1 MNVLVLGGCGIQ
13 GLTAISDLVRSQNIE
28 TVICADT
35 HFKGLERLKKRID
48 LSKVEPVTVD
58 AGDQTSL
65 IRLYQKADVVID
77 MLPRQLT
84 ETVCQ
89 AALKTGVS
97 VVNTNYAY
105 SIAGLDDA
113 AKAAGI
119 AIMPECGL
127 DPGIDLIIYG
137 EARRR
142 FDEINIINSYCGGMP
157 EKSACDNPFNYKI
170 SWNWEG
176 VLSST
181 KRDSRAIKN
190 GQIIEV
196 PGAQQH
202 ETDLVHTI
210 DFPGL
215 GELEAIPN
223 GDAIFFTDLLGV
235 TPTITETG
243 RYSLRWPGWSA
254 LWRPLKQLGFLS
266 ETPTEGLS
274 GDISPYR
281 FMVKHLGPRLQY
293 KDNEKDLVVMLNI
306 FEGIISDKPT
316 RMTTRMI
323 IERDLETGLMAMS
336 KGVGF
341 PASIV
346 AQMIAADEITAK
358 GVLTPIFVHVL
369 IATGRAS
376 ANGLQRGNAS
386 LQVKPPIMALPD

>member
-1 MNVLVLGGCGIQ
+1 MKILVLGGCGIQ
-13 GLTAISDLVRSQNIE
+13 GLTAISDLARSKNVE
-28 TVICADT
+28 SVLCADSQI
-35 HFKGLERLKKRID
+35 KGLKRLKKVTD
-48 LSKVEPVTVD
+48 LSKVEPVAVNAD
-58 AGDQTSL
+58 DEASL

-97 VVNTNYAY
+97 VVNTNYGY
-105 SIAGLDDA
+105 PIASLDDA
-113 AKAAGI
+113 AKAAGV

-157 EKSACDNPFNYKI
+157 EKNACDNPFNYKI

-176 VLSST
+176 VLSSCT
-181 KRDSRAIKN
+181 RDARAIKN
-190 GQIIEV
+190 GRILEIS
-196 PGAQQH
+196 GAQQH
-202 ETDLVHTI
+202 ETDLVHEI

-215 GELEAIPN
+215 GKLEAIPN

-235 TPTITETG
+235 TATITETG

-266 ETPTEGLS
+266 ETPTDGLD
-274 GDISPYR
+274 GEVSPYQ
-281 FMVKHLGPRLQY
+281 FMIKHLEPLLQY

-306 FEGIISDKPT
+306 FEGIAAGKPT

-358 GVLTPIFVHVL
+358 GVLSPIFD
-369 IATGRAS
+369 IPY
-376 ANGLQRGNAS
+376 QRFTERLAERG
-386 LQVKPPIMALPD
+386 IMIEIVEERLE

>member
-1 MNVLVLGGCGIQ
+1 MKIIVLGGCGIQ
-13 GLTAISDLVRSQNIE
+13 GLTAISDLIRSENVE
-28 TVICADT
+28 SVLCADSQI
-35 HFKGLERLKKRID
+35 KGLERLKKVTD
-48 LSKVEPVTVD
+48 LSKVEYLTVD
-58 AGDQTSL
+58 AADVESL
-65 IRLYQKADVVID
+65 IRLYLKADVVID

-89 AALKTGVS
+89 AALKTGIS

-105 SIAGLDDA
+105 PISGLDAA
-113 AKAAGI
+113 AKAAGM

-157 EKSACDNPFNYKI
+157 EKNACDNPFNYKI

-181 KRDSRAIKN
+181 KRDSRAVKN
-190 GQIIEV
+190 GLIIEV
-196 PGAQQH
+196 PGTQQH
-202 ETDLVHTI
+202 ETDLVHEI

-215 GELEAIPN
+215 GKLEAIPN

-235 TPTITETG
+235 TDTITETG

-266 ETPTEGLS
+266 ETPTDGLD
-274 GDISPYR
+274 GEVSPYR
-281 FMVKHLGPRLQY
+281 FMIKHLEPLLQY

-306 FEGIISDKPT
+306 FEGIASGKPT

-358 GVLTPIFVHVL
+358 GVLTPIFD
-369 IATGRAS
+369 IPY
-376 ANGLQRGNAS
+376 QRFTERLAERGIVIEIEVER
-386 LQVKPPIMALPD
+386 LD

>member
-1 MNVLVLGGCGIQ
+1 MKILVLGGCGIQ
-13 GLTAISDLVRSQNIE
+13 GLTAISDLVRSKNVE
-28 TVICADT
+28 AVLCADSQLE
-35 HFKGLERLKKRID
+35 GLEHLGKVID
-48 LSKVEPVTVD
+48 LSKVESLTID
-58 AGDQTSL
+58 AADVESL
-65 IRLYQKADVVID
+65 IRLYQKVDVVID

-105 SIAGLDDA
+105 SIAGLDEA

-142 FDEINIINSYCGGMP
+142 FDEIHVINSYCGGMP
-157 EKSACDNPFNYKI
+157 EKNACDNPFNYKI
-170 SWNWEG
+170 SWTWEG
-176 VLSST
+176 VLSSC
-181 KRDSRAIKN
+181 KRDSRAVKN
-190 GQIIEV
+190 GKIIEIS
-196 PGAQQH
+196 GTQQH
-202 ETDLVHTI
+202 ETDLIHEI

-215 GELEAIPN
+215 GKLEAIPN

-235 TPTITETG
+235 TDTITETG

-266 ETPTEGLS
+266 ETPTDGL
-274 GDISPYR
+274 GGKVSPYQ
-281 FMVKHLGPRLQY
+281 FMVKHLEPLLQY

-306 FEGIISDKPT
+306 FEGIAAGKRT

-341 PASIV
+341 PASIA
-346 AQMIAADEITAK
+346 AQMIAAGEIAAK
-358 GVLTPIFVHVL
+358 GVLTPIFD
-369 IATGRAS
+369 IPY
-376 ANGLQRGNAS
+376 QRFTERLAERGIVIEIEMEH
-386 LQVKPPIMALPD
+386 LD